1 MRDALLVAVVGGGT
15 LAMRSAFIVG
25 TATLG
30 PRVARVMGNAKPA
43 ILAALVGSFLAGN
56 GLTVQ
61 SLSALAVAAV
71 VAMRGAS
78 MLLVIGA
85 GVATATVLGL

>member
-15 LAMRSAFIVG
+15 LAMRSAFVVG

-30 PRVARVMGNAKPA
+30 PRTARVMGHAKPA

-56 GLTVQ
+56 GLTLQ
-61 SLSALAVAAV
+61 SLSALAVAAI
-71 VAMRGAS
+71 VAVRGGS
-78 MLLVIGA
+78 MLAVIAA

>member
-30 PRVARVMGNAKPA
+30 PRTARVMGHAKPA
-43 ILAALVGSFLAGN
+43 ILAALVGSFLAGD
-56 GLTVQ
+56 GLTLQ

-71 VAMRGAS
+71 VAVRGGS
-78 MLLVIGA
+78 MLLVIGV
-85 GVATATVLGL
+85 GVATASVWSL

>member
-1 MRDALLVAVVGGGT
+1 MRDVLLVVVVGAGT

-30 PRVARVMGNAKPA
+30 RRVARVMGHAKPA

-56 GLTVQ
+56 GLTPQ
-61 SLSALAVAAV
+61 SLAALAVAAV
-71 VAMRGAS
+71 VAVRGGS
-78 MLLVIGA
+78 MLVVIGA
-85 GVATATVLGL
+85 GVATATVWSL

>member
-1 MRDALLVAVVGGGT
+1 MREALLVAIVGGGT

-30 PRVARVMGNAKPA
+30 PRVARMMGHAKPA
-43 ILAALVGSFLAGN
+43 ILAALVGSFLASS

-61 SLSALAVAAV
+61 SVSGLAVSAV
-71 VAMRGAS
+71 FAIRGAS
-78 MLLVIGA
+78 MLMVIGA
-85 GVATATVLGL
+85 GIAVATVVGM